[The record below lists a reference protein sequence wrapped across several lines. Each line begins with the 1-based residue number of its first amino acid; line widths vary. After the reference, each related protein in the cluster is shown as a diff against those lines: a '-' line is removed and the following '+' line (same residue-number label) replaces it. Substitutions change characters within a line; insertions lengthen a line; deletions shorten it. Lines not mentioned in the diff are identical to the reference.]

1 MESFVQASIDG
12 LLAGAAYGLAGLGF
26 GFVYLIVH
34 RIDLA
39 YGACLM
45 AALYVVVAVSA
56 GHQLSIAACL
66 VIALPV
72 AAAILAYT
80 QWMCFPLTR
89 TEVSLSAIAAS
100 FALWM
105 QIEEAVMLMMPLH
118 HYNFP
123 IDLTTRDVWL
133 GGIAIRRDLLAIAAL
148 AVFSFA
154 VLSIFLN
161 RTRDG
166 LALRAVAQGGEAAA
180 LCGISRARIW
190 TVTWLISA
198 VLGTIAAVS
207 IAAIDRAVTPM
218 MGLSLTLKSLIVI
231 AIGGTATLRGPLIGG
246 FILGLFEAHA
256 QVVFGAQVREF
267 AIYLLLFLWLALR
280 PSLFRATFSLMPAG
294 REGRA

>member
-1 MESFVQASIDG
+1 MQSFVQVSIDG

-26 GFVYLIVH
+26 GFVYLVVR

-45 AALYVVVAVSA
+45 AALYAVVAVSGGHPMSAA
-56 GHQLSIAACL
+56 GCFA
-66 VIALPV
+66 VALPA

-80 QWMCFPLTR
+80 QWMCFPATR
-89 TEVSLSAIAAS
+89 PHLSLAAIAAS

-105 QIEEAVMLMMPLH
+105 QIEEAVTLMMPLH

-123 IDLTTRDVWL
+123 INLTTRDVSL
-133 GGIAIRRDLLAIAAL
+133 GGIAIRRDLIAVAAL
-148 AVFSFA
+148 AIFSFA
-154 VLSIFLN
+154 MLSIFLG

-166 LALRAVAQGGEAAA
+166 LALRAAAQDGDAAA
-180 LCGISRARIW
+180 LCGISRARVW

-198 VLGTIAAVS
+198 VLGAIAAVS

-231 AIGGTATLRGPLIGG
+231 AIGGTTTLRGPLIGG

-256 QVVFGAQVREF
+256 QAAFGAQVREF

-280 PSLFRATFSLMPAG
+280 PSLSKAGFSLLPTG